1 MITITVNEHTK
12 EGKVLLQTARLL
24 AETNN
29 NITFSKAKEEELL
42 DNILL
47 AKMKKNTKGQYLS
60 EEETQEFLA
69 ELKNDV
75 ENAI

>member
-24 AETNN
+24 AETSN
-29 NITFSKAKEEELL
+29 NITFTKAKEEELL
-42 DNILL
+42 DDILL

-60 EEETQEFLA
+60 KEEKQEFLN
-69 ELKNDV
+69 ELKDNGVND
-75 ENAI
+75 I